1 MQTEKIMYIYKTLTN
16 GIRVVAEKID
26 YLKSVS
32 IGVWVG
38 NGSRHERPEEKTEYH
53 IL

>member
-26 YLKSVS
+26 FFKSVT
-32 IGVWVG
+32 
-38 NGSRHERPEEKTEYH
+38 NGLSVENANRHDHPEEP
-53 IL
+53 